1 MASPVRLNI
10 DLDFSLSN
18 GGSYPAVA
26 GSVTADGTDVAVTLR
41 EDAVALTD
49 SRAGLAL
56 ARTVGAE
63 LARVGLTVALH
74 TRNGVVGTVGAVRA
88 PWIQRLFTRS
98 PHIKLGSVSALL
110 ALRKAGRASNATSIT
125 LPPTTLLP
133 ILPTVQRGV
142 RRQVTTTHYLPG
154 SGRPRLI
161 FAVAS
166 AKWDGRAPREFN
178 LLPDTTVIGS
188 SETAD
193 LVLPGLDAVHA
204 RIVHDDRD
212 EYVLYVTG
220 NEPPIETA
228 LLDARPN
235 DGRILRTGAL
245 IALGSW
251 RLAFFREEFADHG
264 RPFGGRAGGE
274 LAVQRP
280 QPERRKVAPPRVE
293 RSA

>member
-1 MASPVRLNI
+1 VASPVRLGI
-10 DLDFSLSN
+10 DLEFSLSN
-18 GGSYPAVA
+18 DAAHPTVV
-26 GSVTADGTDVAVTLR
+26 GSVTADGTDVTVTLR
-41 EDAVALTD
+41 EGAVALTD
-49 SRAGLAL
+49 SRTGLAL

-74 TRNGVVGTVGAVRA
+74 TRNGRVGTIGAVRA
-88 PWIQRLFTRS
+88 PWIQRLFTKS

-110 ALRKAGRASNATSIT
+110 ALRKDGRASGATPIAF
-125 LPPTTLLP
+125 PPGTLLP

-166 AKWDGRAPREFN
+166 ATWDGRAPREFN
-178 LLPDTTVIGS
+178 LLPETTVIGS

-193 LVLPGLDAVHA
+193 LVLPGLDPVHA

-220 NEPPIETA
+220 TEPPSETA

-245 IALGSW
+245 IALGTW

-280 QPERRKVAPPRVE
+280 QPERRRVTP
-293 RSA
+293 S